1 MLRNIINYCLI
12 HPFQIVLMTV
22 LLIVSGLYAFKTLP
36 IDAVPDITN
45 VQVQVNTKVDGF
57 GPEEVERLVTL
68 PVEMSLNGIPGVDQ
82 VRSITRF
89 ALSQVTV
96 SFDEG
101 TNIYLARQLVSERLQ
116 SLKSDLPT
124 NAIPVLSPVTTG
136 LGEVYHYVL
145 DYKQKATGE
154 ERVQQLS
161 ELRSLQEWF
170 LKPRLMTVKG
180 VAEINTIG
188 GHEKQYLIQPDTK
201 KLAQYG
207 LDLEDI
213 AQSISKANRNEG
225 GSYIEQTGDQ
235 FLITAKGMF
244 ESLDDISA
252 IPVSTL
258 GNLQVLRLRDIAKVN
273 IGVSK
278 RTGAALLDSDEVV
291 LGTVLMLSGAN
302 SREVSASVHEKILE
316 VSKSLPKGIELKTIY
331 NRSDLVDETISTVQ
345 ENIIAGAV
353 LVIIVL
359 LVLVGNVR
367 AALISAIVIPLSLLF
382 SFIAMKYL
390 GISGNLMSLGALD
403 FGVITDGAVIVL
415 DNCLRMLSEKKKE
428 NGRALTQDEKRNTIL
443 EATLQIRKS
452 AGFGEIIVAIA
463 FLPVFAFVGVE
474 GKMFIPM
481 ASTFIIAILGS
492 LILSF
497 TFVPAMAM
505 LLIGRDTSD
514 KEPWV
519 MRKLHQLYIPALEKA
534 LSFNK
539 TIILFIIGL
548 LALGGF
554 FAVNIGGEFLPKL
567 DEGSIAIQFIRPVSS
582 GITHSVSLDA
592 KSMEVILKTPEVSH
606 VFSRIGTAD
615 IALDPMGPNISDSYV
630 MLKSRSEWP
639 EIKGSK
645 RTKDEIIKEIVF
657 NLDELVPGQRL
668 LVSQPIQLR
677 FNELL
682 EGTRADV
689 SLKVFGDDINLATET
704 AEKIETVLKT
714 IPGAGDV
721 EVEIKGKQSVLEV
734 IPNKKNLEKY
744 GISQAELLETVGV
757 GLGGLEVGK
766 FYEGQRRFDI
776 VIRLD
781 DKQRE
786 DLTEI
791 AKLPVTIAGNKTI
804 PLDAIADLRFKD
816 SFSSF
821 SREQTKRRV
830 AVLINPR
837 GRSTEDFVQLA
848 KEKIQKEIKLPAGI
862 YLEWGG
868 NFKNLKE
875 AKERLFILGPLTL
888 LLILF
893 MIHSTFGKLWQT
905 ALVAFTV
912 PLAIVGGLI
921 SLTLSGE
928 PFTLSAGVGFIALCG
943 ICVLNGVVLVNF
955 FNELQ
960 EQGITGKDAIVKG
973 AGLRL
978 RPVLMTALTDVLGFI
993 PMALSHSTGAE
1004 VQKPVA
1010 IVIIGGVLA
1019 STILTLIVLP
1029 TLYFL
1034 IESKLTKRKSV

>member
-1 MLRNIINYCLI
+1 MLRNIINYCLK
-12 HPFQIVLMTV
+12 HPLQILFMTGMLV
-22 LLIVSGLYAFKTLP
+22 VAGIYAFKNLP

-45 VQVQVNTKVDGF
+45 VQVQVNTKVEGF

-68 PVEMSLNGIPGVDQ
+68 PIEMSLNGIPGVDQ

-96 SFDEG
+96 SFEEG

-116 SLKSDLPT
+116 SLKAELPV

-136 LGEVYHYVL
+136 LGEVYHYVI
-145 DYKQKATGE
+145 DFKDKAQGE
-154 ERVQQLS
+154 ARVGQLS
-161 ELRSLQEWF
+161 ELRAIQEWF

-180 VAEINTIG
+180 VAEVNTIG
-188 GHEKQYLIQPDTK
+188 GHEKQYLIQPDPR

-213 AQSISKANRNEG
+213 SVAVSKANRNEG

-244 ESLDDISA
+244 ESISDIGRV
-252 IPVSTL
+252 PVRTL
-258 GNLQVLRLRDIAKVN
+258 ENLQVLRVEDIAEVK
-273 IGVSK
+273 IGVAK
-278 RTGAALLDSDEVV
+278 RTGAALLDAEEVV

-302 SREVSASVHEKILE
+302 SREVSFSVHEKVLE
-316 VSKSLPKGIELKTIY
+316 VAKSLPKGIELRTVY
-331 NRSDLVDETISTVQ
+331 NRSDLVDDTIATVR
-345 ENIIAGAV
+345 ENIVAGAV

-359 LVLVGNVR
+359 LLLVGNAR
-367 AALISAIVIPLSLLF
+367 AALISAIVIPLSLLI
-382 SFIAMKYL
+382 SFIAMRYL

-415 DNCLRMLSEKKKE
+415 DNCLRLLSDRKK
-428 NGRALTQDEKRNTIL
+428 NLGRALTHEEKRETIL
-443 EATLQIRKS
+443 DATLQIRKS
-452 AGFGEIIVAIA
+452 AGFGEIIVALS
-463 FLPVFAFVGVE
+463 FLPIFAFVGVE

-505 LLIGRDTSD
+505 LLIGLNTED
-514 KEPWV
+514 KEPWL
-519 MRKLHQLYIPALEKA
+519 MKKLHEVYLPVLKKA
-534 LSFNK
+534 LSFRK
-539 TIILFIIGL
+539 IIIFSLIGFLAIGGL
-548 LALGGF
+548 LAYRL
-554 FAVNIGGEFLPKL
+554 GGEFLPRL

-592 KSMEVILKTPEVSH
+592 KSMEVIMKTPEVSH

-615 IALDPMGPNISDSYV
+615 IALDPMGPNISDSYI
-630 MLKSRSEWP
+630 MLKQGYKRSKE
-639 EIKGSK
+639 
-645 RTKDEIIKEIVF
+645 EIIKEIVA
-657 NLDELVPGQRL
+657 NLDELVPGQRI

-689 SLKVFGDDINLATET
+689 SLKVFGDDINKASEV
-704 AEKIETVLKT
+704 AEQIETVLKT

-721 EVEIKGKQSVLEV
+721 EVEIKGKQSVLE
-734 IPNKKNLEKY
+734 ITPDKARLEAY
-744 GISQAELLETVGV
+744 GISQAELLESVGV
-757 GLGGLEVGK
+757 GLGGLEIGK
-766 FYEGQRRFDI
+766 FYEGQRKFDI
-776 VIRLD
+776 VIRLKD
-781 DKQRE
+781 QIRE

-791 AKLPVTIAGNKTI
+791 AKLPVSVAGNKTI
-804 PLDAIADLRFKD
+804 PLDEIADIRFKD

-837 GRSTEDFVQLA
+837 GRSTEDFVELA
-848 KEKIQKEIKLPAGI
+848 KNKIQNEIKLPEGV

-868 NFKNLKE
+868 NFKNLQE
-875 AKERLFILGPLTL
+875 AKSRLFILGPLTL

-893 MIHSTFGKLWQT
+893 MIHSAFGKVWQT

-960 EQGITGKDAIVKG
+960 EQGIKGKDAIIKG
-973 AGLRL
+973 TGLRL
-978 RPVLMTALTDVLGFI
+978 RPVLMTAMTDVLGFI
-993 PMALSHSTGAE
+993 PMALSNSTGAE

-1019 STILTLIVLP
+1019 STLLTLVVLP

-1034 IESKLTKRKSV
+1034 IESKISKKENL

>member
-1 MLRNIINYCLI
+1 MLRNLINYCLK
-12 HPFQIVLMTV
+12 HPLQILFMTG
-22 LLIVSGLYAFKTLP
+22 LLVMAGLYAFKNLP

-45 VQVQVNTKVDGF
+45 VQVQVNTKVEGF

-68 PVEMSLNGIPGVDQ
+68 PIEMSLNGVPGVDQ

-96 SFDEG
+96 SFEEG

-116 SLKSDLPT
+116 SLKSELPA
-124 NAIPVLSPVTTG
+124 NAIPILSPVTTG
-136 LGEVYHYVL
+136 LGEVYHYVI
-145 DYKQKATGE
+145 DFKKKALGE
-154 ERVQQLS
+154 ERTRQLS
-161 ELRSLQEWF
+161 ELRALQEWF

-180 VAEINTIG
+180 VAEVNTIG
-188 GHEKQYLIQPDTK
+188 GFEKQYLIQPDPK

-213 AQSISKANRNEG
+213 SVAVSKANRNEG

-244 ESLDDISA
+244 EDISD
-252 IPVSTL
+252 IGRVPVRTL
-258 GNLQVLRLRDIAKVN
+258 ENLQVLRVKDIAEVN
-273 IGVSK
+273 VGVAK
-278 RTGAALLDSDEVV
+278 RTGAALLNSEEVV
-291 LGTVLMLSGAN
+291 LGTVLMLTGAN
-302 SREVSASVHEKILE
+302 SREVSFKVHEKILD
-316 VSKSLPKGIELKTIY
+316 VSRSLSNELEIKTIY
-331 NRSDLVDETISTVQ
+331 NRSDLVDDTIATVR
-345 ENIIAGAV
+345 ENIVYGAV

-359 LVLVGNVR
+359 LLLVGNAR
-367 AALISAIVIPLSLLF
+367 AALISAIVIPLSLLI
-382 SFIAMKYL
+382 SFIAMRYL

-415 DNCLRMLSEKKKE
+415 DNCLRLLSDRKK
-428 NGRALTQDEKRNTIL
+428 NLGRSLSTEEKRETIL

-452 AGFGEIIVAIA
+452 AGFGEIIVALS
-463 FLPVFAFVGVE
+463 FLPIFAFVGVE

-505 LLIGRDTSD
+505 LLIGKNTTDN
-514 KEPWV
+514 EPWL
-519 MRKLHQLYIPALEKA
+519 MKKLHQFYLPALEKA
-534 LSFNK
+534 LSFSK
-539 TIILFIIGL
+539 VIIFL
-548 LALGGF
+548 LIAFLGIGGF
-554 FAVNIGGEFLPKL
+554 LAYQLGGEFLPKL

-592 KSMEVILKTPEVSH
+592 KSMDVILKTPEVLH

-615 IALDPMGPNISDSYV
+615 IALDPMGPNISDSYI
-630 MLKSRSEWP
+630 MLKP
-639 EIKGSK
+639 GYK
-645 RTKDEIIKEIVF
+645 RAKDEIIKEIVN
-657 NLDELVPGQRL
+657 NLDELVPGQRI

-689 SLKVFGDDINLATET
+689 SLKVFGDDITKTSET

-721 EVEIKGKQSVLEV
+721 EVEIKGKQSVLE
-734 IPNKKNLEKY
+734 ITPDKARLEAY
-744 GISQAELLETVGV
+744 GISQAELLESVGV

-766 FYEGQRRFDI
+766 FYEGQRKFDI
-776 VIRLD
+776 VIRLKD
-781 DKQRE
+781 EIRE

-791 AKLPVTIAGNKTI
+791 AKLPVSVAGNKTI
-804 PLDAIADLRFKD
+804 PLDEIANIRFKD

-821 SREQTKRRV
+821 SREHAKRRV

-837 GRSTEDFVQLA
+837 GRSTEDFVELA
-848 KEKIQKEIKLPAGI
+848 KEKIQKEIQLPEGV

-868 NFKNLKE
+868 NFKNLQE

-893 MIHSTFGKLWQT
+893 MIHSAFGKVWQT

-912 PLAIVGGLI
+912 PLAIVGGVI
-921 SLTLSGE
+921 SLTITGE

-943 ICVLNGVVLVNF
+943 ICVLNGVVLVNY
-955 FNELQ
+955 FNDLQ
-960 EQGITGKDAIVKG
+960 EQGIRGKEAIIKG

-978 RPVLMTALTDVLGFI
+978 RPVLMTAMTDVLGFI

-1010 IVIIGGVLA
+1010 VVIIGGVLA
-1019 STILTLIVLP
+1019 STLLTLIVLP
-1029 TLYFL
+1029 TLYFM
-1034 IESKLTKRKSV
+1034 IENKLTKKGIA

>member
-1 MLRNIINYCLI
+1 MLRNIINYCLK
-12 HPFQIVLMTV
+12 HPLQILLMTG
-22 LLIVSGLYAFKTLP
+22 LLALSGVYAFKNLP

-45 VQVQVNTKVDGF
+45 IQVQVNTKVDGF

-68 PVEMSLNGIPGVDQ
+68 PIEMSLNGVPGVDQ

-116 SLKSDLPT
+116 SLKAELPA
-124 NAIPVLSPVTTG
+124 NATPILSPVTTG
-136 LGEVYHYVL
+136 LGEVYHYVI
-145 DYKQKATGE
+145 DFKSKGVGE
-154 ERVQQLS
+154 EREKQLA
-161 ELRSLQEWF
+161 ELRALQDWF

-180 VAEINTIG
+180 VAEVNTIG
-188 GHEKQYLIQPDTK
+188 GFEKQYLIQPDPK

-213 AQSISKANRNEG
+213 STAVSKANRNAG

-244 ESLDDISA
+244 ESVEDIA
-252 IPVSTL
+252 KVPVRTL
-258 GNLQVLRLRDIAKVN
+258 ENLQVLRVKDIAEVN
-273 IGVSK
+273 IGVAK
-278 RTGAALLDSDEVV
+278 RTGAALLNAEEVI

-302 SREVSASVHEKILE
+302 SREVSFNVHERVLE
-316 VSKSLPKGIELKTIY
+316 ISKSLPKDIEIKTIY
-331 NRSDLVDETISTVQ
+331 NRSDLVDDTIATVR
-345 ENIIAGAV
+345 ENIVAGAV

-359 LVLVGNVR
+359 LLLVGNAR
-367 AALISAIVIPLSLLF
+367 AALISAIVIPLSLLI
-382 SFIAMKYL
+382 SFIAMRYL

-415 DNCLRMLSEKKKE
+415 DNCLRLLSERKQKL
-428 NGRALTQDEKRNTIL
+428 GRILTTEEKRETIL

-452 AGFGEIIVAIA
+452 AGFGEIIVALS
-463 FLPVFAFVGVE
+463 FLPIFAFVGVE

-505 LLIGRDTSD
+505 LIIGKNTSD
-514 KEPWV
+514 KEPWL
-519 MRKLHQLYIPALEKA
+519 MQKLHHLYLPVLEKA

-539 TIILFIIGL
+539 VIIVSLIGFL
-548 LALGGF
+548 GLGGY
-554 FAVNIGGEFLPKL
+554 FAINLGGEFLPKL

-582 GITHSVSLDA
+582 GISHSVSLDA

-606 VFSRIGTAD
+606 VFSRIGTAE
-615 IALDPMGPNISDSYV
+615 IALDPMGPNISDSYI
-630 MLKSRSEWP
+630 MLKPKSQWP
-639 EIKGSK
+639 ETDGSK
-645 RTKDEIIKEIVF
+645 RSKADIIKELVTR
-657 NLDELVPGQRL
+657 LDELVPGQRI

-689 SLKVFGDDINLATET
+689 SLKVFGDDIQKASEV
-704 AEKIETVLKT
+704 AEEIETVLKT

-721 EVEIKGKQSVLEV
+721 EVEIKGKQSVLE
-734 IPNKKNLEKY
+734 ITPNKARLQTY
-744 GISQAELLETVGV
+744 GISQAELLESVGV
-757 GLGGLEVGK
+757 GLGGLEIGK
-766 FYEGQRRFDI
+766 FYEGQRKFDI
-776 VIRLD
+776 VIRLKD
-781 DKQRE
+781 EIRE
-786 DLTEI
+786 DLAEI
-791 AKLPVTIAGNKTI
+791 AKLPVTVAGNKTV
-804 PLDAIADLRFKD
+804 PLQDIADIRFKD

-821 SREQTKRRV
+821 SREHTKRRV

-837 GRSTEDFVQLA
+837 GRSTEDFVELA
-848 KEKIQKEIKLPAGI
+848 KEKIQKEIKLPEGV

-868 NFKNLKE
+868 NFKNLQE

-888 LLILF
+888 LLILL
-893 MIHSTFGKLWQT
+893 MIHSAFGRVWQT

-921 SLTLSGE
+921 SLTIAGE

-955 FNELQ
+955 FNDLQ
-960 EQGITGKDAIVKG
+960 EQGIRGKEAIIKG

-1010 IVIIGGVLA
+1010 VVIIGGVLA
-1019 STILTLIVLP
+1019 STLLTLIVLP

-1034 IESKLTKRKSV
+1034 IENRLMKKEI

>member
-1 MLRNIINYCLI
+1 MLRKIINYCLL
-12 HPFQIVLMTV
+12 HPIQIVLV
-22 LLIVSGLYAFKTLP
+22 AILLVISGLYAFKNLP

-45 VQVQVNTKVDGF
+45 IQVQVNTKVNGF

-68 PVEMSLNGIPGVDQ
+68 PIEMSLNGIPGVDQ
-82 VRSITRF
+82 VRSITRY

-96 SFDEG
+96 SFEEG

-116 SLKSDLPT
+116 SLKSDLP
-124 NAIPVLSPVTTG
+124 ASAVPILSPVTTG

-145 DYKQKATGE
+145 DYKEKATGE
-154 ERVQQLS
+154 KRVKQLS
-161 ELRSLQEWF
+161 DLRALQEWF

-188 GHEKQYLIQPDTK
+188 GHEKQYLIQPDPR

-213 AQSISKANRNEG
+213 SIAVSKANRNEG

-244 ESLDDISA
+244 EGIDDIGSVP
-252 IPVSTL
+252 IRIL
-258 GNLQVLRLRDIAKVN
+258 ENLKVLRVRDIAKVQT
-273 IGVSK
+273 GVSI
-278 RTGAALLDSDEVV
+278 RTGAALLNAEEVV
-291 LGTVLMLSGAN
+291 IGTVLMLSGAN
-302 SREVSASVHEKILE
+302 SREVSANVHEKILE
-316 VSKSLPKGIELKTIY
+316 VSKSLPKGIELLTIY
-331 NRSDLVDETISTVQ
+331 NRSDLVDDTISTVR
-345 ENIIAGAV
+345 ENIVAGAV

-359 LVLVGNVR
+359 LILVGNFR

-415 DNCLRMLSEKKKE
+415 DNCLRLLSEKKKGM
-428 NGRALTQDEKRNTIL
+428 GRSLTQDEKRQTIL

-452 AGFGEIIVAIA
+452 AGFGEIIVAMA

-519 MRKLHQLYIPALEKA
+519 MRKLHEFYIPTLEKA

-539 TIILFIIGL
+539 AVVLSVIGF

-567 DEGSIAIQFIRPVSS
+567 DEGSIAVQFIRPVSS

-615 IALDPMGPNISDSYV
+615 IALDPMGPNISDSYL
-630 MLKSRSEWP
+630 MLKPKSEWP
-639 EIKGSK
+639 LVNGSK
-645 RTKDEIIKEIVF
+645 RTKEEIIKEIVS
-657 NLDELVPGQRL
+657 NLDELVPGQRI

-734 IPNKKNLEKY
+734 VPDKKSLEAY

-757 GLGGLEVGK
+757 GLGGLEIGK
-766 FYEGQRRFDI
+766 FYEGQRKFDI

-786 DLTEI
+786 DLAEI
-791 AKLPVTIAGNKTI
+791 AKLPVTIAGNKTV
-804 PLDAIADLRFKD
+804 PLDNIADLKFKD
-816 SFSSF
+816 SFSSY
-821 SREQTKRRV
+821 SREHTKRRV

-837 GRSTEDFVQLA
+837 GRSTEDFVELA
-848 KEKIQKEIKLPAGI
+848 KEKIQKEVKLPPGI

-888 LLILF
+888 FLILF

-921 SLTLSGE
+921 SLTISGE

-955 FNELQ
+955 FNDLQ
-960 EQGITGKDAIVKG
+960 EQGIRGKEAIVKG

-1034 IESKLTKRKSV
+1034 IESKIAKKESV

>member
-1 MLRNIINYCLI
+1 MLRNIINYCLK
-12 HPFQIVLMTV
+12 HPFLVILLTFLMAIT
-22 LLIVSGLYAFKTLP
+22 GLYAFKNLP

-68 PVEMSLNGIPGVDQ
+68 PVEMSLNGIPGVEQ

-96 SFDEG
+96 SFEEG
-101 TNIYLARQLVSERLQ
+101 TDIYLARQLVSERLQ
-116 SLKSDLPT
+116 PLKSELPGS
-124 NAIPVLSPVTTG
+124 AVPVLSPVTTG
-136 LGEVYHYVL
+136 LGEVYHYVV
-145 DYKQKATGE
+145 DFKEKSEGE
-154 ERVQQLS
+154 KRVRQLS

-180 VAEINTIG
+180 VAEVNTIG
-188 GHEKQYLIQPDTK
+188 GFEKQYLIQPDPK
-201 KLAQYG
+201 KLSEYG
-207 LDLEDI
+207 LDLEDLSN
-213 AQSISKANRNEG
+213 AVSKANRNEG

-235 FLITAKGMF
+235 FLITAKGIF
-244 ESLDDISA
+244 ESLEDIGRV
-252 IPVSTL
+252 PVKIL
-258 GNLQVLRLRDIAKVN
+258 ENLQVLRVKDIAKIRVGVN
-273 IGVSK
+273 K
-278 RTGAALLDSDEVV
+278 RTGAALLNGEEAV

-302 SREVSASVHEKILE
+302 SREVSFNVHEKIKE
-316 VSKSLPKGIELKTIY
+316 ISSSLPEGVELKTVY
-331 NRSDLVDETISTVQ
+331 NRSELVDETILTVK

-359 LVLVGNVR
+359 LLLVGNVR
-367 AALISAIVIPLSLLF
+367 AAIISAIVIPLSLLF
-382 SFIAMKYL
+382 SFIAMRYF

-415 DNCLRMLSEKKKE
+415 DNCLRLLSDKKKSV
-428 NGRALTQDEKRNTIL
+428 GRSLSLQEKRETIL

-452 AGFGEIIVAIA
+452 AGFGEIIVAMS
-463 FLPVFAFVGVE
+463 FLPVFAFVGIE

-497 TFVPAMAM
+497 TFVPSMAM
-505 LLIGRDTSD
+505 LLIGGNTED
-514 KEPWV
+514 KEPWL
-519 MRKLHQLYIPALEKA
+519 MRKLHQYYLPVLEKA
-534 LSFNK
+534 LTYKKSIVVFL
-539 TIILFIIGL
+539 IAFLGL
-548 LALGGF
+548 GVVLYSK
-554 FAVNIGGEFLPKL
+554 IGGEFLPKL
-567 DEGSIAIQFIRPVSS
+567 DEGSIAVQFIRPVSS
-582 GITHSVSLDA
+582 GISHSVSLDE

-615 IALDPMGPNISDSYV
+615 IALDPMGPNISDSYL
-630 MLKSRSEWP
+630 MLKPKDEWP
-639 EIKGSK
+639 LVNGK
-645 RTKDEIIKEIVF
+645 RRSKDEIIKEIVT
-657 NLDELVPGQRL
+657 NLDELVPGQRI

-689 SLKVFGDDINLATET
+689 ALKVFGDDINLASEM
-704 AEKIETVLKT
+704 AEKIEAVLKS

-721 EVEIKGKQSVLEV
+721 EVEIKGKQSILEIVPDKKRLEV
-734 IPNKKNLEKY
+734 Y
-744 GISQAELLETVGV
+744 GISQAELLESVGM
-757 GLGGLEVGK
+757 GLGGHEVGK
-766 FYEGQRRFDI
+766 FYEGQRKYDIAIRFD
-776 VIRLD
+776 
-781 DKQRE
+781 DKFRE

-791 AKLPVTIAGNKTI
+791 AKLPVSLSGNKTV
-804 PLDAIADLRFKD
+804 PLDEIADLRFKD
-816 SFSSF
+816 GFSSF
-821 SREQTKRRV
+821 SREQAKRRV

-837 GRSTEDFVQLA
+837 GRSTEDFVELA
-848 KEKIQKEIKLPAGI
+848 KAKIEKEIVLPQGI

-888 LLILF
+888 FLILF
-893 MIHSTFGKLWQT
+893 MIHSAFGKVWQT
-905 ALVAFTV
+905 TLVACSV
-912 PLAIVGGLI
+912 PLAIVGGLT
-921 SLTLSGE
+921 SLTISGE

-943 ICVLNGVVLVNF
+943 ICILNGVVLVNF

-960 EQGITGKDAIVKG
+960 EKGIKGKDAIIKG

-978 RPVLMTALTDVLGFI
+978 RPVLMTAMTDILGFI
-993 PMALSHSTGAE
+993 PMALSESTGAE

-1010 IVIIGGVLA
+1010 IVIIGGVLV
-1019 STILTLIVLP
+1019 STVLTLIVLP

-1034 IESKLTKRKSV
+1034 MESKISKKENL

>member
-12 HPFQIVLMTV
+12 HPIQIVLMAI
-22 LLIVSGLYAFKTLP
+22 LLIISGLYAFKNLP

-45 VQVQVNTKVDGF
+45 IQVQVNTKVDGF

-96 SFDEG
+96 SFEEG

-124 NAIPVLSPVTTG
+124 NAIPILSPVTTG

-154 ERVQQLS
+154 KRIQQLS
-161 ELRSLQEWF
+161 ELRSIQEWF

-213 AQSISKANRNEG
+213 ALSVSKANRNEG

-244 ESLDDISA
+244 ESLDDIASV
-252 IPVSTL
+252 PVRTL
-258 GNLQVLRLRDIAKVN
+258 ENLQVLRVRDIAKVQV
-273 IGVSK
+273 GVSK
-278 RTGAALLDSDEVV
+278 RTGAALLNSEEVV
-291 LGTVLMLSGAN
+291 LGTVLMLSGSN

-331 NRSDLVDETISTVQ
+331 NRSDLVDDTISTVQ
-345 ENIIAGAV
+345 ENIVAGAV

-359 LVLVGNVR
+359 LILVGNVR

-415 DNCLRMLSEKKKE
+415 DNCLRLLSEKKKDT
-428 NGRALTQDEKRNTIL
+428 GRALTQVEKRQTIL

-519 MRKLHQLYIPALEKA
+519 MLKLHQIYVPLLEKA
-534 LSFNK
+534 LSYNK
-539 TIILFIIGL
+539 IIILSVIGL

-554 FAVNIGGEFLPKL
+554 FAVSIGGEFLPKL
-567 DEGSIAIQFIRPVSS
+567 DEGSIAVQFIRPVSS

-630 MLKSRSEWP
+630 MLKPKSEWP
-639 EIKGSK
+639 EVKGSK

-734 IPNKKNLEKY
+734 IPDKKSLKTY
-744 GISQAELLETVGV
+744 GISQAELLESVGV
-757 GLGGLEVGK
+757 GLGGLEIGK

-804 PLDAIADLRFKD
+804 PLDEIADLRFKD

-837 GRSTEDFVQLA
+837 GRSTEDFVELA
-848 KEKIQKEIKLPAGI
+848 KDKINKEIKLPAGI

-875 AKERLFILGPLTL
+875 ARERLFILGPLTL

-893 MIHSTFGKLWQT
+893 MIHSAFGKLWQT

-943 ICVLNGVVLVNF
+943 ICILNGVVLVNF
-955 FNELQ
+955 FNDLQ
-960 EQGITGKDAIVKG
+960 EQGISGKVAIVKG

-1010 IVIIGGVLA
+1010 IVIIGGVLT

-1034 IESKLTKRKSV
+1034 IEAKIAKKESV

>member
-12 HPFQIVLMTV
+12 HPFQIVLMAV
-22 LLIVSGLYAFKTLP
+22 LLIVSGLYAFKKLP

-89 ALSQVTV
+89 ALSQVTF

-145 DYKQKATGE
+145 DYKQKAQGE
-154 ERVQQLS
+154 ERIQQLS

-213 AQSISKANRNEG
+213 ALSISKANRNEG

-244 ESLDDISA
+244 EGLDDISGV
-252 IPVSTL
+252 PVSTL
-258 GNLQVLRLRDIAKVN
+258 GNLQVLRLRDIAKVT

-367 AALISAIVIPLSLLF
+367 AALISAVVIPLSLLF

-428 NGRALTQDEKRNTIL
+428 TGRALTHDEKRNTIL

-519 MRKLHQLYIPALEKA
+519 MRKLHQLYVPILEKA

-582 GITHSVSLDA
+582 GISHSVSLDA

-615 IALDPMGPNISDSYV
+615 IALDPMGPNISDSYI
-630 MLKSRSEWP
+630 MLKPRNEWP
-639 EIKGSK
+639 EVKGNK
-645 RTKDEIIKEIVF
+645 RTKEEIIKEIVF

-734 IPNKKNLEKY
+734 IPNKKNLESY

-804 PLDAIADLRFKD
+804 PLDTIADLRFKD

-837 GRSTEDFVQLA
+837 GRSTEDFVELA

-893 MIHSTFGKLWQT
+893 MIHSAFGKLWQT
-905 ALVAFTV
+905 VLVAFTV

-960 EQGITGKDAIVKG
+960 EQGISGKDAIVKG

-1019 STILTLIVLP
+1019 STVLTLIVLP

-1034 IESKLTKRKSV
+1034 IESKLTKKESI